1 MQTKGDKGEWR
12 YMATLARSQ
21 RGMLTASLVTL
32 VLAAMCE
39 VAVPHYSSRALN
51 AAVFA
56 QNRKVSYP
64 RTSCMCYPALR
75 DSEFTL
81 HYGTDTDL

>member
-1 MQTKGDKGEWR
+1 MQTEGGKKGEWR
-12 YMATLARSQ
+12 YMASLARSQ

-32 VLAAMCE
+32 VLAAACE

-56 QNRKVSYP
+56 QNRAVSFFLVRYRP
-64 RTSCMCYPALR
+64 L
-75 DSEFTL
+75 
-81 HYGTDTDL
+81 

>member
-1 MQTKGDKGEWR
+1 
-12 YMATLARSQ
+12 MATLARSQ
-21 RGMLTASLVTL
+21 QGMLTASLVTL

-56 QNRKVSYP
+56 QD
-64 RTSCMCYPALR
+64 RTVRCT
-75 DSEFTL
+75 TL
-81 HYGTDTDL
+81 LL